1 MLPLNGKHGVVISRV
16 PVMQNGLGGVMT
28 RHFPDIEITYCRS
41 MQELTL
47 LQLRRAG
54 VVIADISGEYRNPRG
69 TLEQYYG
76 LMNQYRDIHW
86 IFLVSR
92 PLYPLA
98 VELLMRPEST
108 LLSDMEPIEGVIN
121 AIRAGSERA
130 ERISQTLLIPETSDI
145 EEESEQMIALTHS
158 ERKVLRL
165 LGKGWGINQIATLL
179 NKSNKTISAQKN
191 SAMRRL
197 SLRSNADMY
206 AWISSTQGMRELS
219 LMSAYGEFEEWKRP
233 LQQDISPSSKAA
245 Q

>member
-1 MLPLNGKHGVVISRV
+1 
-16 PVMQNGLGGVMT
+16 MQNGLGGVMT
-28 RHFPDIEITYCRS
+28 RHFPDFEITYRRS